1 MTKDEVAFLKGGLKV
16 VWSLAV
22 YRQEA
27 AKNPALTDF
36 ESIRTENKAK
46 LTAAHARGYREACID
61 LLNYSFDDGLVD
73 AECEVQRWIDEV
85 EFRSGAKLGI
95 VDAY

>member
-1 MTKDEVAFLKGGLKV
+1 MTKDEVVFLKGNLKMI
-16 VWSLAV
+16 WSLAV

-27 AKNPALTDF
+27 AKNPALTGL
-36 ESIRTENKAK
+36 ESIQAGNKAK
-46 LTAAHARGYREACID
+46 LTAARAYGYREACID
-61 LLNYSFDDGLVD
+61 LLNYSFDDGIYA

-85 EFRSGAKLGI
+85 ELRSGAKLGK

>member
-1 MTKDEVAFLKGGLKV
+1 MAFLKGGLKII
-16 VWSLAV
+16 WSLAV

-27 AKNPALTDF
+27 AKNPALTGL
-36 ESIRTENKAK
+36 ESIQAGNKAK

-61 LLNYSFDDGLVD
+61 LLNYSFNDALVG

>member
-1 MTKDEVAFLKGGLKV
+1 MTKDEVAFLKGGLKII
-16 VWSLAV
+16 WSLAV

-27 AKNPALTDF
+27 AKNPVLTGF
-36 ESIRTENKAK
+36 ESIQAGNKAK

-73 AECEVQRWIDEV
+73 AKCEVQRWIDEV
-85 EFRSGAKLGI
+85 EIKSGAKLKL
-95 VDAY
+95 